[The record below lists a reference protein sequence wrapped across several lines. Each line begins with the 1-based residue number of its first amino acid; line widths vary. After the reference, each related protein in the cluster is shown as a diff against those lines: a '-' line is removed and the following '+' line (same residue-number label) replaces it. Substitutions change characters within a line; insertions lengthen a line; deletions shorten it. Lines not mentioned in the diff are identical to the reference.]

1 MMTNSKLLRSTLL
14 VFLGTFLYALTIK
27 LFLEPSG
34 LVTGGTTG
42 IGLALQ
48 RTLGI
53 SLSVSV
59 LVMDS
64 LLLAWAYFDLGK
76 SFVVQ
81 TIFSTLAYPF
91 CLELCEILLQGRIF
105 TQDILLCTIFAGLG
119 IGASLGIV
127 IHSGASTGGIDI
139 PPLSLQKHFGI
150 NLALSMNVL
159 DFIIIVGQA
168 FFTSINSVLYGIVL
182 VIIYTMVMDHF
193 LVLGQRQMQVTIISK
208 KAEEIRQHIL
218 EHVDRGVT
226 IFYGEGGYLRERQDI
241 LVTIARSRDIPKL
254 QRIVEDVDPISFMT
268 ISHVN
273 TVRGRGFSLSKKY
286 R

>member
-14 VFLGTFLYALTIK
+14 VFLGTFLYALTVK

-91 CLELCEILLQGRIF
+91 CLELCEILLQGRIL

>member
-91 CLELCEILLQGRIF
+91 CLELCEILLQGRIL

-159 DFIIIVGQA
+159 DFIIIVGQV

-254 QRIVEDVDPISFMT
+254 QRIIEDVDPISFMT

>member
-91 CLELCEILLQGRIF
+91 CLELCEFLLQGRIL

-254 QRIVEDVDPISFMT
+254 QRIVEDVDPTSFMT

>member
-1 MMTNSKLLRSTLL
+1 MTINSKWLRSTFL
-14 VFLGTFLYALTIK
+14 VFLGTFLYALTVQ

-53 SLSVSV
+53 SLSASV
-59 LVMDS
+59 LIMDS

-76 SFVVQ
+76 NFVIQ

-91 CLELCEILLQGRIF
+91 CLELCEIILQGRIL
-105 TQDILLCTIFAGLG
+105 TQDIFLCTIFAGLG
-119 IGASLGIV
+119 VGASLGII
-127 IHSGASTGGIDI
+127 IHSGASTGGMDI

-150 NLALSMNVL
+150 NLAISMNVL
-159 DFIIIVGQA
+159 DFIIIVGQV
-168 FFTSINSVLYGIVL
+168 FFTNINSVLYGIIL
-182 VIIYTMVMDHF
+182 VIVYTMVMDHF
-193 LVLGQRQMQVTIISK
+193 LMLGQRQMQVTIISR

-218 EHVDRGVT
+218 EHIDRGVT

-241 LVTIARSRDIPKL
+241 LVTIAGSRDIPKL
-254 QRIVEDVDPISFMT
+254 QKIIEDVDPISFMT

-273 TVRGRGFSLSKKY
+273 AVRGRGFSLSKKY

>member
-1 MMTNSKLLRSTLL
+1 
-14 VFLGTFLYALTIK
+14 
-27 LFLEPSG
+27 
-34 LVTGGTTG
+34 
-42 IGLALQ
+42 
-48 RTLGI
+48 
-53 SLSVSV
+53 
-59 LVMDS
+59 
-64 LLLAWAYFDLGK
+64 
-76 SFVVQ
+76 
-81 TIFSTLAYPF
+81 
-91 CLELCEILLQGRIF
+91 
-105 TQDILLCTIFAGLG
+105 
-119 IGASLGIV
+119 
-127 IHSGASTGGIDI
+127 
-139 PPLSLQKHFGI
+139 
-150 NLALSMNVL
+150 MNVL

>member
-42 IGLALQ
+42 ICLALQ

-91 CLELCEILLQGRIF
+91 CLELCDILLQGRIL
-105 TQDILLCTIFAGLG
+105 TQDRSWHRCFLRYCYSFRRIYWWYRYSTF
-119 IGASLGIV
+119 V
-127 IHSGASTGGIDI
+127 IT
-139 PPLSLQKHFGI
+139 K
-150 NLALSMNVL
+150 ALW
-159 DFIIIVGQA
+159 
-168 FFTSINSVLYGIVL
+168 Y
-182 VIIYTMVMDHF
+182 
-193 LVLGQRQMQVTIISK
+193 
-208 KAEEIRQHIL
+208 
-218 EHVDRGVT
+218 
-226 IFYGEGGYLRERQDI
+226 
-241 LVTIARSRDIPKL
+241 
-254 QRIVEDVDPISFMT
+254 
-268 ISHVN
+268 
-273 TVRGRGFSLSKKY
+273 
-286 R
+286 

>member
-91 CLELCEILLQGRIF
+91 CLELCEILLQGRIL